1 MTRTVRTSLALAL
14 LALGG
19 AGLARAVRPGP
30 APAPPPP
37 LPSPAPDLG
46 AIYVWIQPHADL
58 DGWRPDDTTQVQR
71 AFAAWNGIVPSV
83 HFYFTDDS
91 ADAPVHVGWRE
102 RFEEPMTG
110 RARVVRDAAGRVLDA
125 SVTLAVR
132 HPDGRPVT
140 GDAMRALAMHEVG
153 HLLGLAHTD
162 DARSIMSPV
171 VHVRA
176 LAAQDSAALRA
187 LFGVEGRE

>member
-1 MTRTVRTSLALAL
+1 MTRTARTCLALAL
-14 LALGG
+14 LAPLALAG
-19 AGLARAVRPGP
+19 AGFARALGRRP
-30 APAPPPP
+30 APA
-37 LPSPAPDLG
+37 STSTDADRG

-58 DGWRPDDTTQVQR
+58 DGWRPDDVAQVER
-71 AFAAWNGIVPSV
+71 AFSAWNGIVPAV

-102 RFEEPMTG
+102 RFDEPMTG
-110 RARVVRDAAGRVLDA
+110 RARVVRDASGRVIDA

-153 HLLGLAHTD
+153 HLLGLAHTTD
-162 DARSIMSPV
+162 PRSIMSPV

-176 LAAQDSAALRA
+176 LSPGDSAALRA
-187 LFGVEGRE
+187 SFDAEGRE

>member
-1 MTRTVRTSLALAL
+1 MVRAARRPTAPVAPSSAS
-14 LALGG
+14 GG
-19 AGLARAVRPGP
+19 
-30 APAPPPP
+30 
-37 LPSPAPDLG
+37 G
-46 AIYVWIQPHADL
+46 AIYVWIAPHSDL
-58 DGWRPDDTTQVQR
+58 DGWHPDDTTEVER

-83 HFYFTDDS
+83 RFFFTDDS

-102 RFEEPMTG
+102 RFDEPMTG
-110 RARVVRDAAGRVLDA
+110 RARVVRDAAGRVIDA

-153 HLLGLAHTD
+153 HVLGLAHTD

-171 VHVRA
+171 VHVRT
-176 LAAQDSAALRA
+176 LAPEDSAALRA
-187 LFGVEGRE
+187 LLRAEGRE